1 MLDKPV
7 KLKYYFVYDK
17 KTTPLIAIFFTVGLF
32 GQLSPTL
39 YTQDYFG
46 LQLKVTRQ
54 MDAELRVMANHSNNY
69 FRRKNATSIETEL
82 LLRITTIQKEY
93 ARLSLGVVGAGFIL
107 EDRDPINAFIFPAQ
121 IEISPFKNEL
131 SFLSFIAEPSLLSYL
146 EGEIQIRMLL
156 GMKIRL

>member
-7 KLKYYFVYDK
+7 KIKYYFVMIK
-17 KTTPLIAIFFTVGLF
+17 KTTSLIAIFFSVGMF
-32 GQLSPTL
+32 GQFSPTL

-46 LQLKVTRQ
+46 LELKVTRQ

-69 FRRKNATSIETEL
+69 FTRKSATPIETEL

-93 ARLSLGVVGAGFIL
+93 ARLSLGVGAGFVL

-131 SFLSFIAEPSLLSYL
+131 SFLSFIAEPSLLSFL

>member
-1 MLDKPV
+1 MQNSGSWQI
-7 KLKYYFVYDK
+7 
-17 KTTPLIAIFFTVGLF
+17 TLIIISRERM
-32 GQLSPTL
+32 Q
-39 YTQDYFG
+39 
-46 LQLKVTRQ
+46 LQLRQ
-54 MDAELRVMANHSNNY
+54 N
-69 FRRKNATSIETEL
+69 F
-82 LLRITTIQKEY
+82 LRITTIQKEY
-93 ARLSLGVVGAGFIL
+93 AGLSLGVGAGFIL

>member
-1 MLDKPV
+1 ML
-7 KLKYYFVYDK
+7 
-17 KTTPLIAIFFTVGLF
+17 FFLSLF
-32 GQLSPTL
+32 GQLFPTL

-46 LQLKVTRQ
+46 LQLKVTSK

-69 FRRKNATSIETEL
+69 FSRKNTTPIETEL

-93 ARLSLGVVGAGFIL
+93 ARLSLGVGAGFIL

-131 SFLSFIAEPSLLSYL
+131 SFLSFIAEPSLLS
-146 EGEIQIRMLL
+146 
-156 GMKIRL
+156 